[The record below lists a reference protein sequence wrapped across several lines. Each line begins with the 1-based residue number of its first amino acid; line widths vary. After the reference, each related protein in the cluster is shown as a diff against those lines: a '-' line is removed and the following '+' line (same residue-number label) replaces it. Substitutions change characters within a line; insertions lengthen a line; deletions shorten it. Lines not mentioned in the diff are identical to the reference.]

1 MDTLKGL
8 SIQQPW
14 IDMILRG
21 VKTLELRAF
30 EVRDRGMVALH
41 APMRIDY
48 SAAYFYGYQEPWLLP
63 RQGVLAV
70 AEISDVW
77 ELDAESWII
86 TLDRHR
92 QPLPFAGGVYGI
104 RLENVRRLRRRVDC
118 KGRPG
123 LFSFPPAVASQVFA
137 NLGV

>member
-21 VKTLELRAF
+21 VKTLELRTF
-30 EVRDRGMVALH
+30 EIRERGTVALH
-41 APMRIDY
+41 APTRIDFP
-48 SAAYFYGYQEPWLLP
+48 AAYFYGYREPWLLP

-70 AEISDVW
+70 AEIVDVW
-77 ELDAESWII
+77 ELDAESWIK

-92 QPLPFAGGVYGI
+92 QPLPFGGGVYGI
-104 RLENVRRLRRRVDC
+104 RLENVRRLRRRVEC

-123 LFSFPPAVASQVFA
+123 LFSFPSDVTSKVFA
-137 NLGV
+137 NVEA